1 MDVQF
6 VPKTV
11 LPSGPQASP
20 QPVPANSANAN
31 TANKPVLASAAQT
44 VNVSPE
50 VSTPSAERGQ
60 DRIGKQQDEHVTAQQ
75 ALDRLRLSNLRTQL
89 NFNRETDTIV
99 LQLVDSRTKEVI
111 ETIPPS
117 ELLHQLKQVVGPQT
131 QSASDS
137 GNGGAV
143 IDKSI

>member
-31 TANKPVLASAAQT
+31 TANKPLLAGAAQT
-44 VNVSPE
+44 VSVSPE
-50 VSTPSAERGQ
+50 VSTHSTERGQ
-60 DRIGKQQDEHVTAQQ
+60 DRIGKQQEEAVTPQQ
-75 ALDRLRLSNLRTQL
+75 AIDRLSLSNLRKQL
-89 NFNRETDTIV
+89 SFNRESDTIV

-111 ETIPPS
+111 ETIPPT
-117 ELLHQLKQVVGPQT
+117 ELLRQLKQVVGPQ
-131 QSASDS
+131 SASAS
-137 GNGGAV
+137 ESAGGGTV
-143 IDKSI
+143 IDKRI